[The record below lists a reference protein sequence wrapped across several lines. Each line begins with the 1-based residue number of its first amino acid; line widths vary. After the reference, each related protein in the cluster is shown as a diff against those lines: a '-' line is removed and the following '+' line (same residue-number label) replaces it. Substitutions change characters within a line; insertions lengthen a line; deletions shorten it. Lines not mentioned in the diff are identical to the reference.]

1 MQTHKLYSTVRH
13 TMNGGFF
20 FFFLAQWESNYSKGI
35 TIPHET
41 IKIYKGR
48 IMKWI
53 GISRITC

>member
-1 MQTHKLYSTVRH
+1 ME
-13 TMNGGFF
+13 G